1 MVESWFRYLKKR
13 TNILLMD
20 WLKIINIDLISLI
33 LSFLG
38 GSTMFLKTDNLLDI
52 IDYEHRYKMVKNQ
65 MFTTLNFWSFTPHQI
80 DDINRTISRQAFR
93 STFQQVNSIKDY
105 WTYRFRKDHPYASH
119 SPLPELDIYFITDT
133 LSIPICNLLRGQH
146 RKNKTYREHYHLTN

>member
-13 TNILLMD
+13 TTILLMD

-80 DDINRTISRQAFR
+80 DGINRTISRQAFR

-133 LSIPICNLLRGQH
+133 LSIPICNLLRG
-146 RKNKTYREHYHLTN
+146 EHQKK